1 MNAQVSAGDAISFS
15 SSTKDS
21 AGVLSGSQS
30 LSAKDANYIS
40 RSATAQ
46 NSKDNLYFA
55 GASVKVNSYLV
66 PTAILAT
73 MTSGTDSVI
82 AKDGYASVTQKIN
95 AKGAVISREIEANDG
110 PLKAAAGADTSIFAL
125 RTPVKASSLNGQSV
139 ATISSSG
146 ASVKGSWKVGLAKDL
161 TGAAGESF
169 QRSIYAKYG
178 LLEANPIIPPISS
191 TNKAIS
197 FSFKEDASATPAG
210 VSAK

>member
-1 MNAQVSAGDAISFS
+1 
-15 SSTKDS
+15 
-21 AGVLSGSQS
+21 
-30 LSAKDANYIS
+30 
-40 RSATAQ
+40 
-46 NSKDNLYFA
+46 
-55 GASVKVNSYLV
+55 
-66 PTAILAT
+66 

-125 RTPVKASSLNGQSV
+125 RNPVKASSLNGQSV
-139 ATISSSG
+139 AIISSIG
-146 ASVKGSWKVGLAKDL
+146 ASVKGSWKVGLAKDV
-161 TGAAGESF
+161 TVVPGNSF
-169 QRSIYAKYG
+169 QRSIDAQYGWIVAK
-178 LLEANPIIPPISS
+178 PIITPLSS